1 MCLFLKCFRCR
12 IIDLF
17 IVTHALN
24 HQRTLCTKLLINCQP
39 DAHLAA
45 EEEERRLEELHREAE
60 KERRKQLEKAQVR
73 GSHALKKIQLAK
85 VGKVV
90 MPVFNVRTTTVK

>member
-1 MCLFLKCFRCR
+1 M
-12 IIDLF
+12 
-17 IVTHALN
+17 
-24 HQRTLCTKLLINCQP
+24 CTKLLINCQP